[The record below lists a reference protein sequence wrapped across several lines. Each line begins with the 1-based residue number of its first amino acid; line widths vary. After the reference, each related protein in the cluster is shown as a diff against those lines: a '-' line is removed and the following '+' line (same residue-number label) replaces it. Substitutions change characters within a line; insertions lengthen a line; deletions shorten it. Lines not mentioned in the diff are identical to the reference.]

1 MGNAQLL
8 ALFHRMA
15 ELFPALRTRLPE
27 GVLPGFAAELR
38 AAAEA
43 AQPQG
48 DDPQLETGLRPGA
61 AVKQGLKA
69 EAKGFRFHAGQG
81 PAFQA
86 DADEAGAL
94 PRRHLFPDDVE
105 NVLSYGHFVHGR
117 HASPKRPPRK
127 GMERNLAIRPK

>member
-8 ALFHRMA
+8 ALFHRVA
-15 ELFPALRTRLPE
+15 ELFPAPRAGLPE
-27 GVLPGFAAELR
+27 GVLPGLATEHR

-48 DDPQLETGLRPGA
+48 DDPQFKAGLRPGA

-69 EAKGFRFHAGQG
+69 EAQGFRFHAGQG

-86 DADEAGAL
+86 DADKARAL
-94 PRRHLFPDDVE
+94 SRRHLFPDDVE
-105 NVLSYGHFVHGR
+105 DVLSYGHFVHGR

>member
-1 MGNAQLL
+1 MGNAQFL

-15 ELFPALRTRLPE
+15 ELFATVGAGLPQ
-27 GVLPGFAAELR
+27 GILAGLAAEGMP
-38 AAAEA
+38 AGKT
-43 AQPQG
+43 AQAQG
-48 DDPQLETGLRPGA
+48 DDVQLKPGIRPRPVG
-61 AVKQGLKA
+61 KQSLKA
-69 EAKGFRFHAGQG
+69 ETQGFRFHAGQG

-86 DADEAGAL
+86 DADKARAL

-105 NVLSYGHFVHGR
+105 DVLSYGHFVHGR